1 MIASRKKSR
10 ACLSFCAAVLFISF
24 LLATMILVLTKSMEC
39 KADVPYIREHQVS
52 SDVDVITTT
61 VTTSVRSSVSATVSA
76 GLAAKFPPEEL
87 KSFRI
92 NAVMPNFDYLR
103 AVTVDVFENE
113 PIVSIES
120 LYKVRVQFHTPL
132 YLQL

>member
-1 MIASRKKSR
+1 MDVSY
-10 ACLSFCAAVLFISF
+10 SFGHIQKHTEKMVKVFNAGIHDLCKEGDAAAF
-24 LLATMILVLTKSMEC
+24 
-39 KADVPYIREHQVS
+39 VPYIREHQVS